1 MLEPAQSTYLDNF
14 PDLEELAQRMQRSLK
29 NQLVGLVEDE
39 ITGDAAIKVR
49 VGGTYVINER
59 LFEVTGTINLAAKPA
74 KLTK

>member
-1 MLEPAQSTYLDNF
+1 
-14 PDLEELAQRMQRSLK
+14 LK
-29 NQLVGLVEDE
+29 NQLLGLVEDE